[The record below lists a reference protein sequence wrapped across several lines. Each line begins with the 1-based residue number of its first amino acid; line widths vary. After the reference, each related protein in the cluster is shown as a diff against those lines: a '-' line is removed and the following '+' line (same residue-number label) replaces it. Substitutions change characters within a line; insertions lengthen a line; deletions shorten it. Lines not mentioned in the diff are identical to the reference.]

1 MLAGFVGFTA
11 IDVSLCGTFRSQ
23 SVLTLAAA
31 EVAVVQIAVP
41 GLVCPAGLPYTPPV
55 TGAGASTPLWVT
67 SIGWMISS
75 SSAEAGADQMNGT
88 ATTVA
93 AASAADRDSRDRFRR
108 MTPPLSGSWPQH
120 PW

>member
-1 MLAGFVGFTA
+1 
-11 IDVSLCGTFRSQ
+11 
-23 SVLTLAAA
+23 LTLLAV

-75 SSAEAGADQMNGT
+75 SSAEAGAAQANGS
-88 ATTVA
+88 ATTTA
-93 AASAADRDSRDRFRR
+93 AAATSDRDIRYRMRRIGGPPSAAHGRVRLG
-108 MTPPLSGSWPQH
+108 P
-120 PW
+120 

>member
-1 MLAGFVGFTA
+1 MLAGLVGFTA

-41 GLVCPAGLPYTPPV
+41 VLVCPAGLPYTPPV

-67 SIGWMISS
+67 SIGWMNSS
-75 SSAEAGADQMNGT
+75 SSAEAGAARRNGT
-88 ATTVA
+88 ASTATAAVA
-93 AASAADRDSRDRFRR
+93 RDRDIR
-108 MTPPLSGSWPQH
+108 
-120 PW
+120 